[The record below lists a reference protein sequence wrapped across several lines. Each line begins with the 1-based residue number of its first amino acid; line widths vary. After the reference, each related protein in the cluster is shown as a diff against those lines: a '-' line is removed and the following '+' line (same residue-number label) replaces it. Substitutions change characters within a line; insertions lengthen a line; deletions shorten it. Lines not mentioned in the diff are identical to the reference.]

1 MLDMI
6 RRDLISVTSTGEF
19 ENAAFWRSFFGGRR
33 HVFGIDIARTGD
45 LSSIWINRI
54 GGDGAALAALIT
66 LKNVKF
72 AAQKNIVRALLLA
85 GAPGCGDSTGLGMN
99 MCEELEAEFGGSFAG
114 VNFAASK
121 ILLGTELQG
130 AFEAGKQ
137 LIPLQYPE
145 VKADLA
151 ALKKETTDA
160 GRLILSAGKND
171 LLPDS
176 HADIAWS
183 CALAIHAAAMFAGGP
198 CRFEPSMSAQNDY
211 RNPRRHTQDEIHENR
226 WPV

>member
-6 RRDLISVTSTGEF
+6 RKDLTSVTTAGEF
-19 ENAAFWRSFFGGRR
+19 EDPGFWRSFFGSRR

-54 GGDGAALAALIT
+54 TGDGAVLSALIT
-66 LKNVKF
+66 LKNIRFSV
-72 AAQKNIVRALLLA
+72 QKNIIRALILA

-99 MCEELEAEFGGSFAG
+99 MCEDLAEEFSGSFEG

-137 LIPLQYPE
+137 RIPLQYPE

-151 ALKKETTDA
+151 ALKKETTDG

-183 CALAIHAAAMFAGGP
+183 CALAIHAAAQFSGGP
-198 CRFEPSMSAQNDY
+198 CRFEPSAKPIYDY
-211 RNPRRHTQDEIHENR
+211 NNSRRTLKHEIHENG